1 MPPTVLIVDDET
13 PLAAAI
19 ETYLSRQGL
28 TAHAFD
34 SAERAL
40 AALAELA
47 PDIALVDIQLPG
59 MDGLTALRAI
69 RRERPE
75 TLVILMTAYSSVAG
89 AIAALRGGAVD
100 YLVKPIDLEELS
112 VVIQRTW
119 ETYRVRSELSYL
131 RQRAGHAAPVES
143 LLGTSAA
150 MAAVRRQLLQVA
162 GADRLGDAGPTVL
175 LTGETGTGK
184 ELAARAIHAAGPR
197 AHGPFVELNC
207 AAIPATLL
215 EGELFG
221 FEKGAYTDARQSK
234 PGLVEAADGG
244 TLFLDEIGLLDGSL
258 QAKLLKVLE
267 DGAVRRLGALRPRR
281 VDVRILAAANQD
293 LEAAVRDGSFRAD
306 LLYRLRVL
314 TVSLPPLRGRVEDIE
329 LLCAE
334 FLPDDT
340 RALRTRRRSA
350 CARHAAGARRV
361 QLAGERARAAPR
373 HRAGRAAARGR
384 DHSAGAPWPDEPADA
399 RATVRSREVSVDFGR
414 GPIDLEAVERELI
427 ARALS
432 HAAWNR
438 ARAAELLGLTRET
451 LRYRIEKYGLRPD
464 GLPRGPSPARAG
476 EDPPGRL
483 IGREADR
490 CRAAEPR
497 AIMRLTS
504 MRTTRE
510 DTTPAPPAARLRM
523 ELRAREEMP

>member
-1 MPPTVLIVDDET
+1 MLPTVLIVDDEA

-19 ETYLSRQGL
+19 EAYLSRQGL

-34 SAERAL
+34 SAEWAL
-40 AALAELA
+40 GALAELA
-47 PDIALVDIQLPG
+47 PDIALLDIQLPG
-59 MDGLTALRAI
+59 MDGLAALSAI

-75 TLVILMTAYSSVAG
+75 MLVILMTAYSSVAS
-89 AIAALRGGAVD
+89 ATAALRGGAVD

-119 ETYRVRSELSYL
+119 DTHRVRSELSYL
-131 RQRAGHAAPVES
+131 RQRAGHAAPIES

-162 GADRLGDAGPTVL
+162 GAARLGDPGPTVL

-184 ELAARAIHAAGPR
+184 QLAARAIHAAGPR
-197 AHGPFVELNC
+197 ADGPFVELNC

-293 LEAAVRDGSFRAD
+293 LETAVRNGSFRAD
-306 LLYRLRVL
+306 LLHRLRVL
-314 TVSLPPLRGRVEDIE
+314 TVSFPPLRGRVEDIE

-334 FLPDDT
+334 FL
-340 RALRTRRRSA
+340 RRTRERY
-350 CARHAAGARRV
+350 GLGDV
-361 QLAGERARAAPR
+361 QLAPATRRALAEYSWPGNVRELRHVIERAALL
-373 HRAGRAAARGR
+373 H
-384 DHSAGAPWPDEPADA
+384 GADTILPEHLGLMSQLDA
-399 RATVRSREVSVDFGR
+399 RVALGSKEVSVDFGQ
-414 GPIDLEAVERELI
+414 GAIDLEAVERELI
-427 ARALS
+427 TRALS

-464 GLPRGPSPARAG
+464 GLPRGQS
-476 EDPPGRL
+476 PGRS
-483 IGREADR
+483 GAD
-490 CRAAEPR
+490 PQV
-497 AIMRLTS
+497 
-504 MRTTRE
+504 
-510 DTTPAPPAARLRM
+510 D
-523 ELRAREEMP
+523 

>member
-1 MPPTVLIVDDET
+1 MPPTVLIVDDEA

-19 ETYLSRQGL
+19 ETYLARQGL

-40 AALAELA
+40 AVLAELA
-47 PDIALVDIQLPG
+47 PDIALLDIQLPG
-59 MDGLTALRAI
+59 MDGLTALNVI

-75 TLVILMTAYSSVAG
+75 TLVILMTAYSSVAS

-100 YLVKPIDLEELS
+100 YLVKPIDLEELL

-119 ETYRVRSELSYL
+119 DAHRARNEVSYL
-131 RQRAGHAAPVES
+131 RQRAGHTAPVES

-197 AHGPFVELNC
+197 GQGPFVELNC

-215 EGELFG
+215 EAELFG

-244 TLFLDEIGLLDGSL
+244 TLFLDEIGLLDGAL

-267 DGAVRRLGALRPRR
+267 DSAVRRLGALRPRR

-293 LEAAVRDGSFRAD
+293 LEAAVRAGSFRAD

-314 TVSLPPLRGRVEDIE
+314 TVSLPPLRGRSEDIE
-329 LLCAE
+329 LLAAE
-334 FLPDDT
+334 FLRTTRERYGLGDVQLSPAAR
-340 RALRTRRRSA
+340 RALAEYSWPGNVREL
-350 CARHAAGARRV
+350 RHVIERAALLHGAETILPEHLGLTG
-361 QLAGERARAAPR
+361 QPEARAAVLS
-373 HRAGRAAARGR
+373 G
-384 DHSAGAPWPDEPADA
+384 
-399 RATVRSREVSVDFGR
+399 EVSVDFGR

-464 GLPRGPSPARAG
+464 ELSRGQSPARSGA
-476 EDPPGRL
+476 DPQG
-483 IGREADR
+483 D
-490 CRAAEPR
+490 
-497 AIMRLTS
+497 
-504 MRTTRE
+504 
-510 DTTPAPPAARLRM
+510 
-523 ELRAREEMP
+523 

>member
-1 MPPTVLIVDDET
+1 MLPTVLIVDDEA

-28 TAHAFD
+28 TAHGFD

-47 PDIALVDIQLPG
+47 PDIALLDIQLPG
-59 MDGLTALRAI
+59 MDGLAALSAI

-75 TLVILMTAYSSVAG
+75 TLVILMTAYSSVAS
-89 AIAALRGGAVD
+89 ATAALRGGAVD

-119 ETYRVRSELSYL
+119 DTHRVRSELSYL
-131 RQRAGHAAPVES
+131 RQRAGHAAPIES

-207 AAIPATLL
+207 AAIPVTLL

-293 LEAAVRDGSFRAD
+293 LEAAMRNGRFRAD

-314 TVSLPPLRGRVEDIE
+314 TVSFPPLRGRVEDIE

-334 FLPDDT
+334 FL
-340 RALRTRRRSA
+340 RRTRERY
-350 CARHAAGARRV
+350 GLGDV
-361 QLAGERARAAPR
+361 QLAPATRWALAEYSWPGNVRELRHVIERAALLHGTETILPE
-373 HRAGRAAARGR
+373 HLGLM
-384 DHSAGAPWPDEPADA
+384 SQLDA
-399 RATVRSREVSVDFGR
+399 RVALGSKEVSVDFGR
-414 GPIDLEAVERELI
+414 GAIDLEAIERELI

-464 GLPRGPSPARAG
+464 ALPRGQSPARSGA
-476 EDPPGRL
+476 DPQV
-483 IGREADR
+483 D
-490 CRAAEPR
+490 
-497 AIMRLTS
+497 
-504 MRTTRE
+504 
-510 DTTPAPPAARLRM
+510 
-523 ELRAREEMP
+523 